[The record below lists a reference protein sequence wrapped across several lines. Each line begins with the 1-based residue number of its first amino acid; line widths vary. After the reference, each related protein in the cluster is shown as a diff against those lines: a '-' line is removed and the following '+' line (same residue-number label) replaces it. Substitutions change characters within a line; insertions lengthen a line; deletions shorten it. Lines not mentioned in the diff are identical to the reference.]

1 MVLNLNE
8 INPAKSVQEHN
19 AATTKHDDRDNK
31 THMLQLYH
39 IDSDPNISSSKHPA
53 YQTPSFKDA
62 TMIDMTEYPLD
73 KNEDRNEDKEGDV
86 MEFNNSENEQ
96 AHYGQ
101 HYPLKTQQQQLFS
114 DEADSRAAGR
124 FELFTRTGN
133 GSRREGLG
141 IIA

>member
-19 AATTKHDDRDNK
+19 AATTKHDDHDNK

-86 MEFNNSENEQ
+86 MEFNNI
-96 AHYGQ
+96 
-101 HYPLKTQQQQLFS
+101 
-114 DEADSRAAGR
+114 RAAGR